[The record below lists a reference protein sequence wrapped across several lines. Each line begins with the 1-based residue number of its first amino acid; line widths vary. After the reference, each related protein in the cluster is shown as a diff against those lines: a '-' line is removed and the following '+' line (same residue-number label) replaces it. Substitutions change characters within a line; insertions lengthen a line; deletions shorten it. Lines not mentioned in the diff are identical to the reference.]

1 MKTLI
6 IAILTLVSTTLFAQ
20 NTVTW
25 KGGTPG
31 KETQWNE
38 SKNWSDN
45 QVPDENTN
53 VIIKFMNTGHFAQPV
68 VEESVEVGSIEL
80 HAGANLTITESGE
93 VLVDG
98 SDFYTIG
105 IVSFGGTLINQGVIS
120 LINIDN
126 FSEEKFREIHSGNG
140 TVLLDN
146 NSINAKYYAK
156 K

>member
-1 MKTLI
+1 MKTLL
-6 IAILTLVSTTLFAQ
+6 IAILTLATTTLFAQ
-20 NTVTW
+20 NTVIW

-31 KETQWNE
+31 KENNWNE

-53 VIIKFMNTGHFAQPV
+53 VIIKAMNTGHFAQPV
-68 VEESVEVGSIEL
+68 VDEAVEVASIEL
-80 HAGANLTITESGE
+80 QAGAKLTVTASGS
-93 VLVDG
+93 VMIDG
-98 SDFYTIG
+98 SDIYTIG
-105 IVSFGGTLINQGVIS
+105 IVSYGGILVNKGLIN

-126 FSEEKFREIHSGNG
+126 FSTVDFQEIHSGNG

-146 NSINAKYYAK
+146 QSINAKYYAK

>member
-6 IAILTLVSTTLFAQ
+6 ITILTLVSTTIFAQ
-20 NTVTW
+20 NTATW

-31 KETQWNE
+31 NETKWNE

-45 QVPDENTN
+45 QIPDENTN

-68 VEESVEVGSIEL
+68 VEETVEVGSIEL
-80 HAGANLTITESGE
+80 HAGAYLTITESGQ
-93 VLVDG
+93 VLIDG
-98 SDFYTIG
+98 SEFYTIG
-105 IVSFGGTLINQGVIS
+105 IVSYGGNLINEGVIN
-120 LINIDN
+120 LINIDQ
-126 FSEEKFREIHSGNG
+126 FSSTHFQEIISGNG

-146 NSINAKYYAK
+146 QPINAKYYAK